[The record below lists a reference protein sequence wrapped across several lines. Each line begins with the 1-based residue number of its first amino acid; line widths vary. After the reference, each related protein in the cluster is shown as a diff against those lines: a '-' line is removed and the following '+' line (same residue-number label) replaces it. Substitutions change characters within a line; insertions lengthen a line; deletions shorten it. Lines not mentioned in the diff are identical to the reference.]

1 MRAGTSDSGD
11 IDTDVAVTP
20 IARTYLV
27 VLLAERAVQLLP
39 SSGTI
44 ALGRAVD
51 ADVCIDHPSVSREHA
66 VLDIDAMTVT
76 DLRSRNG
83 TFVGGQRLEPLEPLQ
98 LALGEAIQIG
108 EVTILLHGE
117 RPISTP
123 VVTPLR
129 DFPLELRLVDE
140 IARAA
145 RHGSTFTHAR
155 IHVAPAHTTIARDL
169 ITAALRSSDV
179 LVEEAPGQLQLLL
192 PAIVDDRSKQVVA
205 RLVALLERGGVPARA
220 GIASYPQDGVTAP
233 QLSAHARR
241 QIEVG
246 ATAPSAFDEVANL
259 IGGVA
264 ESEITVLITG
274 DTGVGKELVAEMI
287 HRMSSRAGKPFARI
301 NCAAISEQLLETELF
316 GHARG
321 AFTGAD
327 AMRTGLLESAQGG
340 TVFLDEIGEM
350 SLRLQ
355 ATLLRVLE
363 ERVVRR
369 VGESETR
376 PIDVR
381 IVCATNRLLL
391 SEAEAGRFRQDL
403 YYRLSGV
410 TIEIPPLRDR
420 RDMLEPLAR
429 AFAALASAKARRPQ
443 PAFSPDALAA
453 LHRHTW
459 PGNIRELRNVIE
471 RAVLLAGAGV
481 IAPNHLGLGRESRP
495 TMQMAPVTEPI
506 VARRDSVPNNL
517 SSELADLE
525 RARIIE
531 TLEQCGGNQT
541 RAARLLGISRTTL
554 VARME
559 AYALRRPRK

>member
-1 MRAGTSDSGD
+1 M
-11 IDTDVAVTP
+11 
-20 IARTYLV
+20 
-27 VLLAERAVQLLP
+27 
-39 SSGTI
+39 
-44 ALGRAVD
+44 
-51 ADVCIDHPSVSREHA
+51 
-66 VLDIDAMTVT
+66 
-76 DLRSRNG
+76 
-83 TFVGGQRLEPLEPLQ
+83 
-98 LALGEAIQIG
+98 
-108 EVTILLHGE
+108 
-117 RPISTP
+117 
-123 VVTPLR
+123 
-129 DFPLELRLVDE
+129 
-140 IARAA
+140 
-145 RHGSTFTHAR
+145 
-155 IHVAPAHTTIARDL
+155 
-169 ITAALRSSDV
+169 TAA
-179 LVEEAPGQLQLLL
+179 
-192 PAIVDDRSKQVVA
+192 
-205 RLVALLERGGVPARA
+205 
-220 GIASYPQDGVTAP
+220 

-241 QIEVG
+241 QIDVG
-246 ATAPSAFDEVANL
+246 TAPSIFDEVVDL
-259 IGGVA
+259 VGGVA

-391 SEAEAGRFRQDL
+391 SEAQAGRFRQDL
-403 YYRLSGV
+403 YYRISGV
-410 TIEIPPLRDR
+410 TIDIPPLRDR
-420 RDMLEPLAR
+420 RDTLEPLAR

-453 LHRHTW
+453 LHRHNW
-459 PGNIRELRNVIE
+459 PGNIRELRTR
-471 RAVLLAGAGV
+471 RARRLARGGRCDRTESPGPRSREQTDDANGA
-481 IAPNHLGLGRESRP
+481 I
-495 TMQMAPVTEPI
+495 TEPI
-506 VARRDSVPNNL
+506 VARRDSVPINL
-517 SSELADLE
+517 SSELADIE

-541 RAARLLGISRTTL
+541 RAARVLGMSRTTL

>member
-39 SSGTI
+39 SSGTVS
-44 ALGRAVD
+44 LGRAVE

-66 VLDIDAMTVT
+66 VLDIDAMTLT

-83 TFVGGQRLEPLEPLQ
+83 TFVGGQRLAPLEPLQ
-98 LALGEAIQIG
+98 LALGEAIRIG

-117 RPISTP
+117 RAVGT
-123 VVTPLR
+123 VVTSLR

-155 IHVAPAHTTIARDL
+155 IHVAPEHTTLAREL
-169 ITAALRSSDV
+169 VTGALRSSDV
-179 LVEEAPGQLQLLL
+179 LVEEAPGELQLLL
-192 PAIVDDRSKQVVA
+192 PALVDERSKQVVA
-205 RLVALLERGGVPARA
+205 RLVALLERGGVPARP
-220 GIASYPQDGVTAP
+220 GIATYPQDGVTAP

-241 QIEVG
+241 QVELGPGV
-246 ATAPSAFDEVANL
+246 PSAFDEVADI

-264 ESEITVLITG
+264 ESDITVLITG

-301 NCAAISEQLLETELF
+301 NCASISEHLLETELF

-327 AMRTGLLESAQGG
+327 ATRTGLLESAQGG

-381 IVCATNRLLL
+381 VVCATNRPLL
-391 SEAEAGRFRQDL
+391 SEAETGRFRPDL
-403 YYRLSGV
+403 YYRISGV
-410 TIEIPPLRDR
+410 TIEVPPLRER
-420 RDMLEPLAR
+420 RDTLEPLAR

-443 PAFSPDALAA
+443 PVFSAEALAA
-453 LHRHTW
+453 LHRHNW
-459 PGNIRELRNVIE
+459 PGNIRELRNVVE

-481 IAPNHLGLGRESRP
+481 IAPNHLGLHRESRP
-495 TMQMAPVTEPI
+495 TMQMAPITEPI
-506 VARRDSVPNNL
+506 VARRDSIPITVPA
-517 SSELADLE
+517 EVADIE

-541 RAARLLGISRTTL
+541 RAARILGMSRTTF
-554 VARME
+554 VARLE
-559 AYALRRPRK
+559 TYALRRPRK

>member
-1 MRAGTSDSGD
+1 MRAGTNDSGD
-11 IDTDVAVTP
+11 VDTDVAVTP

-27 VLLAERAVQLLP
+27 VLLEERAVQLLP
-39 SSGTI
+39 ASGSVSI
-44 ALGRAVD
+44 GRAID

-66 VLDIDAMTVT
+66 VLDVDAMTVT

-98 LALGEAIQIG
+98 LALGESVRIG

-117 RPISTP
+117 RPASTP
-123 VVTPLR
+123 AVTELR

-155 IHVAPAHTTIARDL
+155 IHVAADQTTVAREL
-169 ITAALRSSDV
+169 VTAALRSSDV

-192 PAIVDDRSKQVVA
+192 PAIVDERSKQVVA

-220 GIASYPQDGVTAP
+220 GIASYPQDGVTAA

-241 QIEVG
+241 QIDVG
-246 ATAPSAFDEVANL
+246 TTAPSALDEVAE
-259 IGGVA
+259 IIAGVA
-264 ESEITVLITG
+264 ESEITVLVTG

-287 HRMSSRAGKPFARI
+287 HRMSSRSTKPFARI
-301 NCAAISEQLLETELF
+301 NCAAISEQLLESELF

-321 AFTGAD
+321 AFTGAE
-327 AMRTGLLESAQGG
+327 ASRTGLLESAQGG

-369 VGESETR
+369 VGESDTR

-381 IVCATNRLLL
+381 IVCATNRMLL
-391 SEAEAGRFRQDL
+391 SESEAGRFRQDL
-403 YYRLSGV
+403 YYRISGV
-410 TIEIPPLRDR
+410 TI
-420 RDMLEPLAR
+420 
-429 AFAALASAKARRPQ
+429 
-443 PAFSPDALAA
+443 
-453 LHRHTW
+453 
-459 PGNIRELRNVIE
+459 
-471 RAVLLAGAGV
+471 
-481 IAPNHLGLGRESRP
+481 
-495 TMQMAPVTEPI
+495 
-506 VARRDSVPNNL
+506 
-517 SSELADLE
+517 
-525 RARIIE
+525 
-531 TLEQCGGNQT
+531 
-541 RAARLLGISRTTL
+541 
-554 VARME
+554 
-559 AYALRRPRK
+559 

>member
-1 MRAGTSDSGD
+1 
-11 IDTDVAVTP
+11 
-20 IARTYLV
+20 
-27 VLLAERAVQLLP
+27 LP
-39 SSGTI
+39 SSGTVS
-44 ALGRAVD
+44 LGRAVE

-83 TFVGGQRLEPLEPLQ
+83 TFVGGQRLAPLEPLQ
-98 LALGEAIQIG
+98 LALGEAIQMG
-108 EVTILLHGE
+108 DVTILVHGD
-117 RPISTP
+117 RPVTAP

-155 IHVAPAHTTIARDL
+155 IHVRPAHTTLAREL
-169 ITAALRSSDV
+169 ITGALRSSDV

-192 PAIVDDRSKQVVA
+192 PALVDERSKQVVA

-220 GIASYPQDGVTAP
+220 GIASYPQDGVTAA

-241 QIEVG
+241 QVDIGPGV
-246 ATAPSAFDEVANL
+246 PSAFDEVADI

-287 HRMSSRAGKPFARI
+287 HRMSSRGGKPFARI

-321 AFTGAD
+321 AFTGAA

-381 IVCATNRLLL
+381 IVCATNRQLL
-391 SEAEAGRFRQDL
+391 SEAEVGRFRADL
-403 YYRLSGV
+403 YYRISGV
-410 TIEIPPLRDR
+410 TIDIPPLRER
-420 RDMLEPLAR
+420 RDTLEPLAR

-453 LHRHTW
+453 LHHHTW

-471 RAVLLAGAGV
+471 RAVLLAGAGA

-495 TMQMAPVTEPI
+495 TMQMAPITEPI
-506 VARRDSVPNNL
+506 VARRDSAPVTL
-517 SSELADLE
+517 TAEIADIE
-525 RARIIE
+525 RTRIIE

-541 RAARLLGISRTTL
+541 RAARILGMSRTTL